1 MQLSASMLIVYY
13 LVLLPLSK
21 LPFALLYKISDG
33 LGWFIQH
40 VFKYRK
46 ALVYRQLKDT
56 HPQYDQEQLRATV
69 RAFYRHFAD
78 IIIESIKL
86 FSITDQDLRDR
97 MEFEGHEQLDAYAD
111 TGESILVVGSHYLN
125 WEYVATLCNDRLKH
139 QCVGIYTP
147 LKNAFMD
154 KKLQGSRSR
163 FGIRLLPKKEV
174 KAFFDEKKWNP
185 PVAVFF
191 GSDQSPSR
199 NRMAFETDFL
209 GLPTRVQ
216 YGVEKYAIE
225 HRLPVFYFTMVRK
238 KRGYYK
244 AVFREITSHPDAFEY
259 GFIANG
265 HVKALANQIREEPAY
280 WLWSHNRWK

>member
-1 MQLSASMLIVYY
+1 ML
-13 LVLLPLSK
+13 LLPLSK
-21 LPFALLYKISDG
+21 LPFGVLYKVSDG
-33 LGWFIQH
+33 LGWLLLH

-46 ALVYRQLKDT
+46 ALVYRQLKAT
-56 HPQYDQEQLRATV
+56 HPHYDEGQLRATV
-69 RAFYRHFAD
+69 ASFYRHFAD
-78 IIIESIKL
+78 VVIESIKL
-86 FSITDQDLRDR
+86 FSISDKALRDR
-97 MEFEGHEQLDAYAD
+97 MEFEGHEKLDAYAAI
-111 TGESILVVGSHYLN
+111 GQSILVVGSHYLN

-147 LKNAFMD
+147 LKNSFMD
-154 KKLQGSRSR
+154 KKLQDSRSR

-174 KAFFDEKKWNP
+174 KAFFDEKNWDP

-199 NRMAFETDFL
+199 SRNAFEAKFL

-225 HRLPVFYFTMVRK
+225 HHLPVFYFTMIKK

-244 AVFREITSHPDAFEY
+244 AVFKELTNYPAAYEY
-259 GFIANG
+259 GYIINA
-265 HVKALANQIREEPAY
+265 HVKALENQIREEPAY